1 MNYNFVKGLLKIN
14 NIKFN
19 KNKSLF
25 YIQRRYIH
33 INEIKTL
40 IKKHGLTI
48 VTSATAGNI
57 FTGYL
62 QHTSVQ
68 VQKENLKIQKKQF
81 EYQKIKDLKERELRD
96 KELNQR
102 IKEEREKF
110 LLNYDKQIKSLNKNI
125 HEIEINI

>member
-68 VQKENLKIQKKQF
+68 VKKKQF
-81 EYQKIKDLKERELRD
+81 EYQKIKDLKKRELRD